1 MDRMNISGNTGDMG
15 IAGFVKPASVARTG
29 GDEAETKVTKA
40 ASEKEALGVDSEINI
55 GATAS
60 AESSISSSR
69 EAAGMVARSADSIIR
84 KADESVLAQANQLPK
99 DVESLLKFA
108 S

>member
-15 IAGFVKPASVARTG
+15 IAGFVKPTS
-29 GDEAETKVTKA
+29 
-40 ASEKEALGVDSEINI
+40 
-55 GATAS
+55 
-60 AESSISSSR
+60 
-69 EAAGMVARSADSIIR
+69 
-84 KADESVLAQANQLPK
+84 LAQANQSPK